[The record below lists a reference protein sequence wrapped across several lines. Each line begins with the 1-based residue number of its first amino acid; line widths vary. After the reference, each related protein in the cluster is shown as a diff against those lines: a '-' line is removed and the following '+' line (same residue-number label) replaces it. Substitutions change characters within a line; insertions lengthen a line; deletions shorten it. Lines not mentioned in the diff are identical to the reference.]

1 MKNFSR
7 EEFIET
13 WKEWGIK
20 NGIYAMYAAQA
31 SEEAERRWSEVASEW
46 KNINDKQKEM
56 NFLMTGLRETNLER
70 KKREESERIIKINK
84 EIKSLKI
91 LLKNNQDLVAL
102 PVKQKWMKMAYVIA
116 STLSVNRRKY

>member
-31 SEEAERRWSEVASEW
+31 SEEAEKRWSEVKLLIFSE
-46 KNINDKQKEM
+46 
-56 NFLMTGLRETNLER
+56 
-70 KKREESERIIKINK
+70 S
-84 EIKSLKI
+84 S
-91 LLKNNQDLVAL
+91 
-102 PVKQKWMKMAYVIA
+102 A
-116 STLSVNRRKY
+116 STEREQLDNCDMIYCIHK

>member
-31 SEEAERRWSEVASEW
+31 SEEAEKRWSEVACEW
-46 KNINDKQKEM
+46 KNINEKQQ
-56 NFLMTGLRETNLER
+56 NWFAF
-70 KKREESERIIKINK
+70 
-84 EIKSLKI
+84 SL
-91 LLKNNQDLVAL
+91 DLTF
-102 PVKQKWMKMAYVIA
+102 QF
-116 STLSVNRRKY
+116 T